1 MNTFWVLDHP
11 DSSDATRRLAD
22 WPKDEDLLFRKV
34 DCNVNPEGHRGVRN
48 RITTPLSMLLP
59 DSEPLDFVWT
69 HLGECAVQQPVL
81 EALAERG
88 LTGYDAVPVR
98 AKFKSLNRR
107 PPKLWELAIKGSA
120 GLASP
125 ESGLRV
131 LWRCPGCDLTDY
143 SPITDPTK
151 IVDESKWDGSDFFRI
166 EPVSGWIFVTDRVI
180 QTLRRTP
187 LTGWKAYSLSGMK
200 ESFDIAVPRR
210 IPPSLTI

>member
-88 LTGYDAVPVR
+88 LTA
-98 AKFKSLNRR
+98 ASTR
-107 PPKLWELAIKGSA
+107 PPRPATPLSTP
-120 GLASP
+120 GLVDFGAD
-125 ESGLRV
+125 SGL
-131 LWRCPGCDLTDY
+131 CSSPGTRLFLLPAGT
-143 SPITDPTK
+143 
-151 IVDESKWDGSDFFRI
+151 
-166 EPVSGWIFVTDRVI
+166 VS
-180 QTLRRTP
+180 
-187 LTGWKAYSLSGMK
+187 
-200 ESFDIAVPRR
+200 
-210 IPPSLTI
+210 